1 MKNGS
6 ESLKDGEEFLLLF
19 YLKDREGKEEED
31 TEEKSF
37 PDVTH

>member
-6 ESLKDGEEFLLLF
+6 ESLKDGEEFLLFF

-31 TEEKSF
+31 IEEKSF
-37 PDVTH
+37 LDVIY